1 METRR
6 NVSSEKV
13 EAKQSLCMQLE
24 QKQQKAQEKRDEV
37 LTKVRSVA
45 AAAAAPKGQ
54 VLNKDEWSI
63 RTNSSDSNTNEDR
76 GLKA

>member
-45 AAAAAPKGQ
+45 AAAAAPKG
-54 VLNKDEWSI
+54 
-63 RTNSSDSNTNEDR
+63 
-76 GLKA
+76 

>member
-24 QKQQKAQEKRDEV
+24 QKLQKAQSKRDE
-37 LTKVRSVA
+37 LLAKVRSTA
-45 AAAAAPKGQ
+45 AAAAVPKGQ
-54 VLNKDEWSI
+54 AGSPSKE
-63 RTNSSDSNTNEDR
+63 
-76 GLKA
+76 

>member
-13 EAKQSLCMQLE
+13 ETKQSLAIQLE
-24 QKQQKAQEKRDEV
+24 QKMLKAQAKRDEL
-37 LTKVRSVA
+37 LTKVRTTA

-54 VLNKDEWSI
+54 VPSQE
-63 RTNSSDSNTNEDR
+63 
-76 GLKA
+76 